1 MSTPAVTRHAVLQGL
16 THSLSIALGYFPV
29 AFSFG
34 LMAIQAGF
42 SPLLAIMTS
51 VVVYAGAAQFVL
63 VALAAAGAGP
73 FSIIGTILLM
83 NVRHLFYGPSILDKL
98 GQGAPL
104 LPAPLLAFWLT
115 DEVYAA
121 SISRLDSM
129 APADRQGWYLGMQLG
144 AYASWVGGTILGA
157 LLGQQ
162 LGEQSAWLSQTLDF
176 VLPSLFIALL
186 LEMFRH
192 ARLQVTLGAM
202 LSTTLLLWL
211 LPSHYAMLGGLAA
224 GAMLGAL
231 YTGRAHG
238 AR

>member
-1 MSTPAVTRHAVLQGL
+1 MSTPAITRPAVVQGL

-42 SPLLAIMTS
+42 SPLLATMTS
-51 VVVYAGAAQFVL
+51 VVVYAGAAQFV

-104 LPAPLLAFWLT
+104 LPTPLLAFWLT

-121 SISRLDSM
+121 SVSKLDSI
-129 APADRQGWYLGMQLG
+129 APADRQGWYLGMELG
-144 AYASWVGGTILGA
+144 AYASWVGGTMLGA
-157 LLGQQ
+157 VLGQQ
-162 LGEQSAWLSQTLDF
+162 LGAQSPWLNQTLDF

-192 ARLQVTLGAM
+192 ARVQVTLGAM
-202 LSTTLLLWL
+202 ISTMLLLWL
-211 LPSHYAMLGGLAA
+211 LPSHYAMLGGLAS
-224 GAMLGAL
+224 GALLGAF
-231 YTGRAHG
+231 YAGREHA